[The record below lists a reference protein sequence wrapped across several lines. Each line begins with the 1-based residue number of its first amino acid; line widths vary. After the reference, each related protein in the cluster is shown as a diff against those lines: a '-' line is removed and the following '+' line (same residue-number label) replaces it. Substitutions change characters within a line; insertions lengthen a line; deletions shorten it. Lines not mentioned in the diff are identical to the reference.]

1 MGGRGGHLVA
11 QAAFYVLDENIVAAT
26 VTEASSF
33 GERVHNIFLMKVI
46 AAIFDLYNGG
56 RHRER
61 MKFFSM
67 GCATIKGKE
76 RGGGGEIEITSL
88 PHSPTVQSYSKS
100 NMAGR
105 INDRELV
112 PLTRPNKTSA
122 LQAKKLVIN
131 RSLQRIII
139 K

>member
-1 MGGRGGHLVA
+1 MVA
-11 QAAFYVLDENIVAAT
+11 QAAFHVLDENIVAAT

-56 RHRER
+56 RRGER

-76 RGGGGEIEITSL
+76 RGGGGAIEITSFCLSL

>member
-1 MGGRGGHLVA
+1 MRGGGGHLVA
-11 QAAFYVLDENIVAAT
+11 QAAFRVLDENIVAAT

-56 RHRER
+56 RQGERIFLNGVCHDQRE
-61 MKFFSM
+61 
-67 GCATIKGKE
+67 GEG
-76 RGGGGEIEITSL
+76 RGGAIEITSFCLSL

-112 PLTRPNKTSA
+112 PLTRPNDVCTA
-122 LQAKKLVIN
+122 G
-131 RSLQRIII
+131 
-139 K
+139 